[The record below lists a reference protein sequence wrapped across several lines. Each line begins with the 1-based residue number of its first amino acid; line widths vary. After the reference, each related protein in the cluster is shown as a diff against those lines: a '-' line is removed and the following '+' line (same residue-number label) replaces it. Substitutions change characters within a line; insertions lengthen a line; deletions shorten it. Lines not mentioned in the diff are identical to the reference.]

1 MGSIFSKIH
10 DDPTTREVLT
20 YGCAFTMVGLFAEG
34 LPGMLIGSGL
44 GCLVGLLIS
53 VINYNNTDHKKEK

>member
-10 DDPTTREVLT
+10 DDPTARDVFT
-20 YGCAFTMVGLFAEG
+20 YGSAFTLVGLFAEG

-44 GCLVGLLIS
+44 GCLVGLLIN
-53 VINYNNTDHKKEK
+53 VINYNNTETPKEK